1 MGDEL
6 VQRFKRLFR
15 SLFLDKT
22 DCAASARKL
31 METVLLT
38 SQDDA
43 DGDDH
48 TGGIVKLS
56 HERADDAA
64 SKQQEDQRV
73 LVHLL
78 GKLDV
83 QRV

>member
-1 MGDEL
+1 MFSASSDFSDRCSWTKPTA
-6 VQRFKRLFR
+6 QRQRENSWRRL
-15 SLFLDKT
+15 
-22 DCAASARKL
+22 
-31 METVLLT
+31 LLT

>member
-1 MGDEL
+1 
-6 VQRFKRLFR
+6 
-15 SLFLDKT
+15 
-22 DCAASARKL
+22 